1 MLAAIALM
9 LCTVV
14 LFKMK
19 RERYAF
25 VTLLPTA
32 WLVICTLTAG
42 LQKVFDSAPSVGF
55 LAHAN
60 IFRAAADAGK
70 VLAPAKNLDEMRQI
84 VLNDTIDAVMAFIFV
99 LLVASMIYFGVRAC
113 IDAWRASGWTAR
125 ELPERRTVRRSR
137 SRRSEADE
145 TGCDDE
151 SQRRACLLRQVRM
164 RRRATDDRRARL
176 RNLCGTHAPHASR
189 ATGHELRRVF
199 PGAAVGA
206 IRRRIDARFPLLLTR
221 AFGVQLSM
229 VNTGVGPS
237 FSLSRK
243 PISRP

>member
-1 MLAAIALM
+1 LAAIALM

-25 VTLLPTA
+25 VTMLPTA

-70 VLAPAKNLDEMRQI
+70 VLAPARNLDEMRQI

-125 ELPERRTVRRSR
+125 ELPEATN
-137 SRRSEADE
+137 
-145 TGCDDE
+145 GP
-151 SQRRACLLRQVRM
+151 QV
-164 RRRATDDRRARL
+164 
-176 RNLCGTHAPHASR
+176 
-189 ATGHELRRVF
+189 
-199 PGAAVGA
+199 AVPA
-206 IRRRIDARFPLLLTR
+206 E
-221 AFGVQLSM
+221 
-229 VNTGVGPS
+229 
-237 FSLSRK
+237 
-243 PISRP
+243 

>member
-25 VTLLPTA
+25 VTVLPTA

-42 LQKVFDSAPSVGF
+42 LQKVFDSAPSVSF

-125 ELPERRTVRRSR
+125 ELPEATN
-137 SRRSEADE
+137 
-145 TGCDDE
+145 GP
-151 SQRRACLLRQVRM
+151 QV
-164 RRRATDDRRARL
+164 
-176 RNLCGTHAPHASR
+176 
-189 ATGHELRRVF
+189 
-199 PGAAVGA
+199 AVPA
-206 IRRRIDARFPLLLTR
+206 E
-221 AFGVQLSM
+221 
-229 VNTGVGPS
+229 
-237 FSLSRK
+237 
-243 PISRP
+243 